1 VKLLLLVGTAL
12 ALGSASSI
20 PHWPAP
26 PNPIPLMEQAGFKP
40 QYHESFKYHV
50 HSHLDVYVD
59 GRHVT
64 VPAGIGININDPG
77 VQRGRIQDGS
87 LAYGGIQQCANPC
100 ISPLHTHDDTGII
113 HTEAQKLRT
122 NLLGEF
128 FTEWNVR
135 LTANCVASYCRP
147 KTRIAVYVNGKL
159 DNHDPR
165 LIKLTNLR
173 EIVIAIGKPPKRIPS
188 EFVMG

>member
-1 VKLLLLVGTAL
+1 MAVAMFAV
-12 ALGSASSI
+12 GSAPSV

-26 PNPIPLMEQAGFKP
+26 ADPISLTKKAGFKP
-40 QYHESFKYHV
+40 QYFESFHYHV

-64 VPAGIGININDPG
+64 VPAGIGINVDDPG
-77 VQRGRIQDGS
+77 VHRGRIQDGS
-87 LAYGGIQQCANPC
+87 LAYGGIQRCANPC

-113 HTEAQKLRT
+113 HTEAQKRRT

-135 LTANCVASYCRP
+135 LTASCVGSFCKP
-147 KTRIAVYVNGKL
+147 KTSIKVYVNGKL
-159 DNHDPR
+159 DTHNPR
-165 LIKLTNLR
+165 LVKLANQR
-173 EIVIAIGKPPKRIPS
+173 EIAIVIGKPPKKVPS
-188 EFVMG
+188 EFYIG

>member
-1 VKLLLLVGTAL
+1 VRVLLLAAATLAL
-12 ALGSASSI
+12 ASASRV
-20 PHWPAP
+20 PRWPAP
-26 PNPIPLMEQAGFKP
+26 PNPIPLMEKAGFKP
-40 QYHESFKYHV
+40 QYHESFHYHV
-50 HSHLDVYVD
+50 HSHLDVYVN

-87 LAYGGIQQCANPC
+87 WAYGGIQECANPC

-113 HTEAQKLRT
+113 HTEAQKRRT

-135 LTANCVASYCRP
+135 LTADCVASYCKP
-147 KTRIAVYVNGKL
+147 KARIAVYVNGKR
-159 DNHDPR
+159 DTHNPR
-165 LIKLTNLR
+165 LVKLANRR
-173 EIVIAIGKPPKRIPS
+173 EIAIVIGKPPRHIPS
-188 EFVMG
+188 EFYIG